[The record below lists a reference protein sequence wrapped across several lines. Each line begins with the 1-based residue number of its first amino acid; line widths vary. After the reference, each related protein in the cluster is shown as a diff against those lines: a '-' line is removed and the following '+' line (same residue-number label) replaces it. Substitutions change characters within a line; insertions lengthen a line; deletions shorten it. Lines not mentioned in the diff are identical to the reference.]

1 VKIGYKIS
9 TPSFKE
15 GPPMSAWW
23 EAHVIP
29 NSTSNTHE
37 VEHIIIIIMII
48 TQNRRIGLKAKI

>member
-1 VKIGYKIS
+1 
-9 TPSFKE
+9 
-15 GPPMSAWW
+15 MSAWW

>member
-1 VKIGYKIS
+1 MKIGYKIS

-15 GPPMSAWW
+15 GPPMSACW

-29 NSTSNTHE
+29 NSTSNTHD
-37 VEHIIIIIMII
+37 VEHIIIMII